1 MPLISKRLSR
11 IEIKTSVL
19 GILLIW
25 GLTVLPHATHS
36 QTILGGT
43 VADPSALLELKSTQK
58 GLLLPRLSDSQRNA
72 IPLPALGLIIYNTTR
87 KCVEVNYGEPNAPI
101 WNCIPFGPV
110 VQIPSL
116 STISA
121 QTITDSSALLG
132 GTLLSNGGAPI
143 LERGLV
149 WSTSPSPL
157 ITLPTKTVDS
167 TALGTFT
174 AILSDLEPGTT
185 YFVRAYA
192 TNIEGT
198 AYGNEISFT
207 TTGINRSGDLRCGAF
222 IGPGEWLEFMC
233 FNLGSAY
240 TGPDSTRLFTPSWE
254 MNGGYWQWGRKEIA
268 APGPSGPGQHQAN
281 SGEIAGWISEE
292 WAADTAWLDESKTAN
307 DPCPEGY
314 RVPSLEIW
322 QALLDY
328 NPVTYIGDTWSVV
341 SSTNYGNGIKLG
353 EKLFLPAAGYRSF
366 ADGNLQQR
374 GISGNYWS
382 SQAYIDYID
391 AYFFYFDHF
400 SVSTSYSLV
409 RLDGRSV
416 RCSRTQS
423 GIVVSPPTA
432 ITSVTGPPGS
442 VNATA
447 VVVSGEVLRTGG
459 APVTARGI
467 VWSENPSPTVS
478 LPTKTHNGEGIG
490 YFEGLIDNLEPN
502 KTYYY
507 RAYATNSAGTG
518 YGKEFFFSTS
528 SAFPPILQTYAAG
541 SITDSSALAGGF
553 VESDGGAPVLSR
565 GIVWSTQPSPVIAF
579 STKTSDGDGL
589 GEFSSALTG
598 LLPGT
603 TYYFRAF
610 ASNSSGTG
618 YGNEE
623 TLTTNPVLPTL
634 TTSPV
639 QAIMATTASS
649 GGIVSATGGA
659 EVTAR
664 GIIWDV
670 QSSPTVSLSTKT
682 NDGIGSGPFQSNV
695 SGLTPGTTYYLRAYA
710 TNSVG
715 TAYGAELTFT
725 TATLPP
731 SVTTA
736 PVNIVSAG
744 SATSGGNVT
753 ASGGLPVLARG
764 VVWGTI
770 NSPTILLPTKT
781 VDSLGTGPF
790 TSMLT
795 GLSPGVTYYVRA
807 YSTNAT
813 GTGYGE
819 ERSFTIPVVVP
830 GVMTQTVSNIGET
843 SATGGGSITK
853 TGGAPVISRGIV
865 WDTTSAPTIAL
876 STRIL
881 DSLPGIS
888 FTGTLS
894 GLLPGTLYYV
904 RAFATNSAG
913 TGYGEEVVFQT
924 NIALPSITTTVASSV
939 TASTAI
945 AGGTILSSGGSTITE
960 RGVVWSVTPGP
971 TVFLTTKT
979 VDGNGTGTFT
989 SQLSGLEP
997 GRTYYLRAYATNSKG
1012 TAYGQEFSFK
1022 TPVNLPTL
1030 ATATPELLTYPV
1042 LGSLYTDYRSA
1053 RVGVTLLSNGGETPF
1068 EIGVVW
1074 GTTSGP
1080 TRDSGTKSIVL
1091 PPAGR
1096 TSFEYLMGSLR
1107 SNTTYFVRAFAT
1119 NNAGTGYGNEVTYTT
1134 TNYCGA
1140 YVSANTWKTFL
1151 CFNLGAAN
1159 TEVDPF
1165 VPSWEIA
1172 GGYWQWG
1179 RKTMAAAG
1187 PTRTSSNAGAISGW
1201 ILQDAPNGA
1210 WSSETGASPCPVG
1223 YLVPTEAQWR
1233 GILANNSIYNV
1244 GSTWTVSATNYST
1257 GKMIGNWLMLPAAG
1271 FRDFENGELI
1281 GRGITGVYWSGTG
1294 NTFSSRYA
1302 WLFQLQQYSNSVL
1315 NVRRSTGAS
1324 VRCIQK

>member
-1 MPLISKRLSR
+1 MRISRQELKS
-11 IEIKTSVL
+11 SVF

-25 GLTVLPHATHS
+25 GLASLPNAVLS
-36 QTILGGT
+36 QTILGGS
-43 VADPSALLELKSTQK
+43 VSDPSALLELKSTQK
-58 GLLLPRLSDSQRNA
+58 GLLLPRLSDIQRNA
-72 IPLPALGLIIYNTTR
+72 IPSPALGLTIYNTTR

-101 WNCIPFGPV
+101 WNCIPFEPV

-121 QTITDSSALLG
+121 QTITDSSALVG
-132 GTLLSNGGAPI
+132 GTILSNGGAPI

-157 ITLPTKTVDS
+157 ITLPTKRLDS

-174 AILSDLEPGTT
+174 AILSELEPGTT
-185 YFVRAYA
+185 YFARAYA

-207 TTGINRSGDLRCGAF
+207 TTGINRSGDFRCGAY

-240 TGPDSTRLFTPSWE
+240 TGPDSARFFTPGWE
-254 MNGGYWQWGRKEIA
+254 INGGYWQWGRKEMA
-268 APGPSGPGQHQAN
+268 APGPSGPDPESN
-281 SGEIAGWISEE
+281 SGAVAGWSQQ
-292 WAADTAWLDESKTAN
+292 WADNGAWTKEVKTEN
-307 DPCPEGY
+307 DPCPEGF
-314 RVPSLEIW
+314 RVPANEIW
-322 QALLDY
+322 QYILDY
-328 NPVTYIGDTWSVV
+328 NTVTPVGNTWSLIVSNYNTGLKIGD
-341 SSTNYGNGIKLG
+341 
-353 EKLFLPAAGYRSF
+353 KLFLPAAGFRSGYDGALFYRGF
-366 ADGNLQQR
+366 TGT
-374 GISGNYWS
+374 YWS
-382 SQAYIDYID
+382 SQDYSEYID
-391 AYFFYFDHF
+391 AYFFQFEQDQFDTDIF
-400 SVSTSYSLV
+400 LART
-409 RLDGRSV
+409 DGRSV
-416 RCSRTQS
+416 RCVAVQNGITINIPTVRTNL
-423 GIVVSPPTA
+423 
-432 ITSVTGPPGS
+432 TGPQGTL
-442 VNATA
+442 NATSA
-447 VVVSGEVLRTGG
+447 VVSGEVLRTGG

-467 VWSENPSPTVS
+467 VWSENPNPTVT
-478 LPTKTHNGEGIG
+478 LPTKTQNGEGTG
-490 YFEGLIDNLEPN
+490 YFEGLIENLEPN
-502 KTYYY
+502 KNYYY
-507 RAYATNSAGTG
+507 RAYASNSAGTG
-518 YGKEFFFSTS
+518 YGKEFFFNTS
-528 SAFPPILQTYAAG
+528 SAFPPIVQTYAA
-541 SITDSSALAGGF
+541 SSVTDSSALAGGF

-565 GIVWSTQPSPVIAF
+565 GIVWSTQPNPVIAL
-579 STKTSDGDGL
+579 SSKTSEGDGL
-589 GEFSSALTG
+589 GEFSSTLTG

-610 ASNSSGTG
+610 ATNSSGTG

-623 TLTTNPVLPTL
+623 TLTTDPVLPTL

-649 GGIVSATGGA
+649 GGIVTATGGA

-664 GIIWDV
+664 GIVWDI
-670 QSSPTVSLSTKT
+670 QDSPTVSLSTKT
-682 NDGIGSGPFQSNV
+682 IDGGGSGPFV
-695 SGLTPGTTYYLRAYA
+695 GTISGLTPGTTYYLRAYA

-715 TAYGAELTFT
+715 TAYGPELTFI

-736 PVNIVSAG
+736 PVSLASGG

-753 ASGGLPVLARG
+753 ASGGLPILARG

-770 NSPTILLPTKT
+770 SGPTIALPTKT

-819 ERSFTIPVVVP
+819 ERSFTIPVLVP
-830 GVMTQTVSNIGET
+830 GVMTQTVTNIGET
-843 SATGGGSITK
+843 RATGGGSITK
-853 TGGAPVISRGIV
+853 TGGAPVISSGIV
-865 WDTTSAPTIAL
+865 WDTTNAPTIAL

-881 DSLPGIS
+881 DSLLGIS

-913 TGYGEEVVFQT
+913 TGYGEEVVFRT
-924 NIALPSITTTVASSV
+924 NIALPSISTTVASSV

-945 AGGTILSSGGSTITE
+945 AGGTVLSSGGSAITE

-971 TVFLTTKT
+971 TVLLTTKT
-979 VDGNGTGTFT
+979 VDGSGTGSFT

-1030 ATATPELLTYPV
+1030 TTATPELLTYPI

-1053 RVGVTLLSNGGETPF
+1053 RVGVTLSSNGGETPF
-1068 EIGVVW
+1068 EIGIVW
-1074 GTTSGP
+1074 STTSGP
-1080 TRDSGTKSIVL
+1080 TRDLGTKSIVL

-1107 SNTTYFVRAFAT
+1107 PNTTYFVRAFAT
-1119 NNAGTGYGNEVTYTT
+1119 NSAGTGYGNEVTYTT

-1140 YVSANTWKTFL
+1140 YVSANTWKTFM

-1165 VPSWEIA
+1165 VPSREIA

-1179 RKTMAAAG
+1179 RRTMAAAG
-1187 PTRTSSNAGAISGW
+1187 PTSTSSNAGAISGW

-1210 WSSETGASPCPVG
+1210 WSSETGANPCPVG
-1223 YLVPTEAQWR
+1223 YVVPTEAQWR

-1244 GSTWTVSATNYST
+1244 GSTWTISATNYST
-1257 GKMIGNWLMLPAAG
+1257 GKMVGNWLMLPTAG

-1302 WLFQLQQYSNSVL
+1302 WLFQLQQNSNSVL